1 VIRDTLGIAVVLVVV
16 IALSLWLCKRF
27 RWAARLSS
35 VVWIL
40 LLGAVASNSGLIPF
54 EADLYGGL
62 AGFTVPFAVALI
74 LMKVNLGDMK
84 RAGRAMSVAFFLAA
98 LGTVIGV
105 LVAGFVLDPL
115 LESAMG
121 VDRWKLAGPYA
132 GTYIGGSLN
141 FFALWSGLDIGQPD
155 LFAAANAVDNL
166 SLIVLFAFWMLVPDL
181 LGKHFTVADHWR
193 ASESA
198 AGGHE
203 ASDAPEAGARLVP
216 LHVAML
222 CAAALFVMWSGEW
235 ITVRL
240 INPWAPDVP
249 SILMVTT
256 LALALGQIPAV
267 SRLEGAW
274 EVGNIAFYL
283 FFAAVGA
290 MIHIYNAV
298 VLSPILFA
306 YVLIVIPVHM
316 VFVYGVGRMLRMDV
330 GVLTVASA
338 AAKAG
343 PPVVLAIAETRGWK
357 SLELPGVLMGLLGY
371 ALGNYVGYAVANLT
385 RFLVGG

>member
-1 VIRDTLGIAVVLVVV
+1 MVLVGV
-16 IALSLWLCKRF
+16 IALSLYLCERF
-27 RWAARLSS
+27 RWAAKLSS

-54 EADLYGGL
+54 EADLYGSL
-62 AGFTVPFAVALI
+62 VGFAVPFAVALI
-74 LMKVNLGDMK
+74 LMKVNLGDM
-84 RAGRAMSVAFFLAA
+84 RQAGMAMSVAFFLAA

-105 LVAGFVLDPL
+105 LVAGVVLDPL
-115 LESAMG
+115 LETAVG
-121 VDRWKLAGPYA
+121 VGRWKLAGPYT

-141 FFALWSGLDIGQPD
+141 FFALWTGLGIGQPD

-166 SLIVLFAFWMLVPDL
+166 SLIVLLGFWTLVPDL
-181 LGKHFTVADHWR
+181 LGEHFPVADHWHTP
-193 ASESA
+193 EPA
-198 AGGHE
+198 AE
-203 ASDAPEAGARLVP
+203 AAHDDTPSRLVP
-216 LHVAML
+216 LHLAAL
-222 CAAALFVMWSGEW
+222 CVAALFVMWSGEL
-235 ITVRL
+235 ITTRL
-240 INPWAPDVP
+240 IHPWAPNVP

-256 LALALGQIPAV
+256 LALALGQLPTL

-274 EVGNIAFYL
+274 EIGNIAFYL

-316 VFVYGVGRMLRMDV
+316 VFIYGFGRLLRMDV
-330 GVLTVASA
+330 GVLTIAST

-343 PPVVLAIAETRGWK
+343 PPLVLAIAESRGWK
-357 SLELPGVLMGLLGY
+357 RLELPGVLMGLLGY
-371 ALGNYVGYAVANLT
+371 AIGNYVGFAVAYLM
-385 RFLVGG
+385 RGMVAG